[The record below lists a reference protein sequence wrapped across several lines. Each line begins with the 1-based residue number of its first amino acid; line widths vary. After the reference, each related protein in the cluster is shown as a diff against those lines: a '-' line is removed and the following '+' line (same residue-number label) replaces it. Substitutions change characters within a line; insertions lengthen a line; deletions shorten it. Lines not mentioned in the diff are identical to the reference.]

1 MTASPL
7 GTSPAVLSPL
17 DPDPAL
23 HLLRRATFGPTA
35 QMAADILR
43 RGTSVWLD
51 DQLQPTRI
59 ADGAVNTFL
68 TRYSTLTFS
77 AAKLASLTVASERQ
91 LAFTE
96 TVEATLVRQIWSNR
110 QLVEVMVD
118 FWSNHLN
125 VFGALA
131 PAWTAKSLEDRVVI
145 RKHALASFESLLLA
159 DARSAA
165 MLMYLGNDKSRLDR
179 PNENY
184 GRELLELHTVG
195 IDAGFTEADV
205 LNSAYVLTGRTCDE
219 KRQYYYR
226 PDWHYVGPVKV
237 LGWSS
242 ANSTATGGLAV
253 GDSYLRYLARHP
265 STALALSRKLA
276 IRFVSDDPP
285 DSLVN
290 ALAEVY
296 LANGT
301 AIVPWLR
308 ALFGSAEFADSI
320 GRKARRP
327 LEDVVASIRAM
338 GIGLPVGSNKTAIS
352 EIRAI
357 SVWLDN
363 QPFSYRAPT
372 GYPDIASRWHS
383 VTGTVSRWNVH
394 RTLVTGAPEGLTYPA
409 LDQLLAGP
417 PMATHGQMV
426 DRLTVALTRQIFRSD
441 HRQALLTAAGMT
453 DGEPFNK
460 RKVDQTLPN
469 LTVLALDSPYLLL
482 R

>member
-1 MTASPL
+1 
-7 GTSPAVLSPL
+7 
-17 DPDPAL
+17 
-23 HLLRRATFGPTA
+23 
-35 QMAADILR
+35 
-43 RGTSVWLD
+43 
-51 DQLQPTRI
+51 
-59 ADGAVNTFL
+59 
-68 TRYSTLTFS
+68 
-77 AAKLASLTVASERQ
+77 
-91 LAFTE
+91 
-96 TVEATLVRQIWSNR
+96 
-110 QLVEVMVD
+110 MVD

-320 GRKARRP
+320 GRKARRRWRMSLP
-327 LEDVVASIRAM
+327 ASGRWESAC
-338 GIGLPVGSNKTAIS
+338 PS
-352 EIRAI
+352 
-357 SVWLDN
+357 
-363 QPFSYRAPT
+363 APT
-372 GYPDIASRWHS
+372 RRPSRRSGRSACGWTTNPSATERRLDIPTS
-383 VTGTVSRWNVH
+383 
-394 RTLVTGAPEGLTYPA
+394 PA
-409 LDQLLAGP
+409 G
-417 PMATHGQMV
+417 GI
-426 DRLTVALTRQIFRSD
+426 R
-441 HRQALLTAAGMT
+441 
-453 DGEPFNK
+453 
-460 RKVDQTLPN
+460 
-469 LTVLALDSPYLLL
+469 
-482 R
+482 